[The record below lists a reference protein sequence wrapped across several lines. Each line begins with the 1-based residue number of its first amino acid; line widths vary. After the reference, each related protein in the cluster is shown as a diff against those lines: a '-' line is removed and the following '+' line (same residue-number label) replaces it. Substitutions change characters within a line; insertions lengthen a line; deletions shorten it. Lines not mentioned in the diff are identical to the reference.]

1 MIELGTDSCM
11 KIFRKNITVYIH
23 KYIYTFIFRKN
34 KNVYTHKCTY
44 VPNECTASQRDSNDT
59 DRKINFNRVI
69 KLLRN
74 QVGLDA

>member
-1 MIELGTDSCM
+1 M

-23 KYIYTFIFRKN
+23 KYIYTFIFLEKN
-34 KNVYTHKCTY
+34 INVHTHKCTY

-59 DRKINFNRVI
+59 DQKINFNRVI
-69 KLLRN
+69 ILLRN